1 MKHRILPITVFL
13 FFILTA
19 IFSGRNNYR
28 TTRNEIAAD
37 LNQALAKMI
46 AENGTTVI
54 TQDTIRS
61 SATICQS
68 RRLVRSSGSTMAT
81 PSVYDGNLWTDRL
94 LQRFIRTMHSNE

>member
-19 IFSGRNNYR
+19 IFSGRNNYC

-46 AENGTTVI
+46 VENGTTVI
-54 TQDTIRS
+54 TQDTIR
-61 SATICQS
+61 T
-68 RRLVRSSGSTMAT
+68 
-81 PSVYDGNLWTDRL
+81 YKL
-94 LQRFIRTMHSNE
+94 LREIADEEVLIALSDKNILDQHGEIIISIHN

>member
-13 FFILTA
+13 FFVLTA
-19 IFSGRNNYR
+19 IFSGRNNYC

-54 TQDTIRS
+54 TQDTIR
-61 SATICQS
+61 T
-68 RRLVRSSGSTMAT
+68 
-81 PSVYDGNLWTDRL
+81 YKL
-94 LQRFIRTMHSNE
+94 LREIADEEVLIALSDKNILDQHGKIIISIHN

>member
-13 FFILTA
+13 FFVLTA
-19 IFSGRNNYR
+19 IFSGRNNYC

-54 TQDTIRS
+54 TQDTIR
-61 SATICQS
+61 T
-68 RRLVRSSGSTMAT
+68 
-81 PSVYDGNLWTDRL
+81 YKL
-94 LQRFIRTMHSNE
+94 LREIADEEVLIALSDKNILDQHGEIIISIHN

>member
-19 IFSGRNNYR
+19 IFSGRNNYC

-54 TQDTIRS
+54 TQDTIR
-61 SATICQS
+61 T
-68 RRLVRSSGSTMAT
+68 
-81 PSVYDGNLWTDRL
+81 YKL
-94 LQRFIRTMHSNE
+94 LREIADEEVLIALSDKNILDQHGEIIISIHN

>member
-13 FFILTA
+13 FFVLTA
-19 IFSGRNNYR
+19 IFSGRNNYC

-54 TQDTIRS
+54 TQDTIKTALLS
-61 SATICQS
+61 SLKI
-68 RRLVRSSGSTMAT
+68 
-81 PSVYDGNLWTDRL
+81 PSELTNYSEKLR
-94 LQRFIRTMHSNE
+94 MKKY